1 MDSELAQFVR
11 ETYSRDGVE
20 VEGIGANRT
29 RLRMPPDFHDV
40 TGLCRELLTVFG
52 ACVDLSIDDSEGKCV
67 VFEVFQPIDSTNTR
81 EMKTPTP
88 PPVLQSK
95 VAAPQ
100 PPTQAT
106 KDEGHL
112 GGVVYRFLLP
122 ILVAITAYLVLPSLT
137 ASVATFLIK
146 KQ

>member
-11 ETYSRDGVE
+11 DTYSRDGVE

-67 VFEVFQPIDSTNTR
+67 VFEVFQPIDSTNSR
-81 EMKTPTP
+81 DFHTPTP
-88 PPVLQSK
+88 SPDPLTEE
-95 VAAPQ
+95 AAPR
-100 PPTQAT
+100 PPTQAP
-106 KDEGHL
+106 KPEGYFMAL
-112 GGVVYRFLLP
+112 FYRFLLP
-122 ILVAITAYLVLPSLT
+122 IFVAIVAYLILPKVT
-137 ASVATFLIK
+137 AFIVTK
-146 KQ
+146 VMQNE